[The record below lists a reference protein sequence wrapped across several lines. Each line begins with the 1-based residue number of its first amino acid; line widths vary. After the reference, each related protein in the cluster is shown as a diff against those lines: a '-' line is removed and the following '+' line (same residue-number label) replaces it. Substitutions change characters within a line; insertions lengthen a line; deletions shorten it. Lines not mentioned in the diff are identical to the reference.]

1 MLLRDLNEMPT
12 AFSKLDQNTPHWQK
26 NSPLLV
32 VPSWAASLAIHSL
45 ILLVLISSLNRCD
58 SGQTGGED
66 GELRSVGI
74 YLKQSPDAEQNDD
87 PEMELQE
94 PTQNQQSLQSQ
105 DQMKDVL
112 DQPPITPLL
121 PELNSKLLGAGP
133 AQTPSIPNAPTT
145 DLTTDTLMSPQTT
158 LAPPVMGTGKVN
170 FFDAVDSGK
179 RFVFVLDSSGS
190 MAAPQGAPIRKA
202 RKELIASLEGLT
214 HHQQFQIIFY
224 NTETRAMKHRGKSAE
239 MLYATDINRTLA
251 RQFIQSIDP
260 DGGTAHTPALRR
272 ALGFQPD
279 VIFFL
284 TDAKHPQLSSAD
296 LHEIRVLN
304 KGRAKIHC
312 IEFGEGFPVKEGNSL
327 DKLARQ
333 NRGSY
338 RYFNVRKF
346 IKNR

>member
-1 MLLRDLNEMPT
+1 MPA
-12 AFSKLDQNTPHWQK
+12 AFTELKQHKSRWQS
-26 NSPLLV
+26 NSPLHV

-45 ILLVLISSLNRCD
+45 ILLILVSSLNRCD
-58 SGQTGGED
+58 SGQTGGQE
-66 GELRSVGI
+66 GNLRSVGI
-74 YLKQSPDAEQNDD
+74 YVKQSPEAEQI
-87 PEMELQE
+87 QE
-94 PTQNQQSLQSQ
+94 SEQESQETTPNQLTPQNQVTE
-105 DQMKDVL
+105 VL
-112 DQPPITPLL
+112 DQPPVDPRL

-133 AQTPSIPNAPTT
+133 TQTPSIPNSPST
-145 DLTTDTLMSPQTT
+145 DLTTDQLMSPSTA
-158 LAPPVMGTGKVN
+158 LAPPVMGTGNVN

-179 RFVFVLDSSGS
+179 RFVFVLDCSGS

-202 RKELIASLEGLT
+202 RSELIASLAGLN

-224 NTETRAMKHRGKSAE
+224 NTSTRAMQQRGKAAGL
-239 MLYATDINRTLA
+239 LYATDINRTLA
-251 RQFIQSIDP
+251 RQFIQSVEP
-260 DGGTAHTPALRR
+260 DGGTDHLPALKR
-272 ALGFQPD
+272 ALSFQPD

-296 LHEIRVLN
+296 LNEIRVRN
-304 KGRAKIHC
+304 GGKAKIHC

-338 RYFNVRKF
+338 RYYNVRKF

>member
-1 MLLRDLNEMPT
+1 MSA
-12 AFSKLDQNTPHWQK
+12 AFTEQEQKSRWQS

-45 ILLVLISSLNRCD
+45 ILLILISSLNRCD
-58 SGQTGGED
+58 SGQTGGQE

-74 YLKQSPDAEQNDD
+74 YVKQSPDAEQS
-87 PEMELQE
+87 EESEQE
-94 PTQNQQSLQSQ
+94 PQETTQNQLTPQKQL
-105 DQMKDVL
+105 KEVL
-112 DQPPITPLL
+112 DQPPVDPQL

-133 AQTPSIPNAPTT
+133 TQTPSIPSSPTT
-145 DLTTDTLMSPQTT
+145 DLSTDQLMSPSTA
-158 LAPPVMGTGKVN
+158 LAPPVMGTGNVN

-179 RFVFVLDSSGS
+179 RFVFVLDCSGS

-202 RKELIASLEGLT
+202 RSELIASLAGLN

-224 NTETRAMKHRGKSAE
+224 NTNTRAMQQRGKAAGL
-239 MLYATDINRTLA
+239 LYATDINRTLA
-251 RQFIQSIDP
+251 RQFIQSVEP
-260 DGGTAHTPALRR
+260 DGGTDHLPALKRS
-272 ALGFQPD
+272 LSFQPD

-284 TDAKHPQLSSAD
+284 TDAKHPQLASAD
-296 LHEIRVLN
+296 LNEIRALN
-304 KGRAKIHC
+304 GGRAKIHC

-338 RYFNVRKF
+338 RYYNVRKF
-346 IKNR
+346 LRNR

>member
-1 MLLRDLNEMPT
+1 
-12 AFSKLDQNTPHWQK
+12 
-26 NSPLLV
+26 
-32 VPSWAASLAIHSL
+32 
-45 ILLVLISSLNRCD
+45 
-58 SGQTGGED
+58 
-66 GELRSVGI
+66 LRSVGI
-74 YLKQSPDAEQNDD
+74 YIKQSPDAEQSDD
-87 PEMELQE
+87 PEQELHESTENPQAI
-94 PTQNQQSLQSQ
+94 QSE
-105 DQMKDVL
+105 DQIKEVL
-112 DQPPITPLL
+112 DQPPVTPLL

-133 AQTPSIPNAPTT
+133 TPNISSSPTT

-158 LAPPVMGTGKVN
+158 LAPPVMGNGKVN

-202 RKELIASLEGLT
+202 RSELIASLEGLT

-224 NTETRAMKHRGKSAE
+224 NTETRAMKHRGKPAE
-239 MLYATDINRTLA
+239 LLYATDINRTLA
-251 RQFIQSIDP
+251 RQFIQSVDP
-260 DGGTAHTPALRR
+260 DGGTAHTPALER
-272 ALGFQPD
+272 ALSFQPD

-296 LHEIRVLN
+296 LNQIRVLN

-346 IKNR
+346 IINR

>member
-1 MLLRDLNEMPT
+1 MPAALT
-12 AFSKLDQNTPHWQK
+12 KLEQRTSRWQK

-45 ILLVLISSLNRCD
+45 ILLILISSLNRCD
-58 SGQTGGED
+58 SGQTGGDE

-74 YLKQSPDAEQNDD
+74 YVKQSPDADQ
-87 PEMELQE
+87 PEDADQE
-94 PTQNQQSLQSQ
+94 PQETLENQ
-105 DQMKDVL
+105 
-112 DQPPITPLL
+112 PTPLAQPQVTEVMDQKPPVDPQL
-121 PELNSKLLGAGP
+121 PELNTKLLGAGP
-133 AQTPSIPNAPTT
+133 VQSPNLPNSPNSDPTS
-145 DLTTDTLMSPQTT
+145 DLVMSPAAA
-158 LAPPVMGTGKVN
+158 LAPPVMGSGKVN

-179 RFVFVLDSSGS
+179 RFVFVMDCSGS

-202 RKELIASLEGLT
+202 RSELIASLSGLN

-224 NTETRAMKHRGKSAE
+224 NTTTRAMKHRGNDSE
-239 MLYATDINRTLA
+239 MPYASDINRTLA
-251 RQFIQSIDP
+251 RQFIQSVEP
-260 DGGTAHTPALRR
+260 DGGTDHLPALKR
-272 ALGFQPD
+272 ALSFHPD

-296 LHEIRVLN
+296 LNEIRRLN
-304 KGRAKIHC
+304 AGKAKIHC

-338 RYFNVRKF
+338 RYYNVRKF
-346 IKNR
+346 IIKR

>member
-1 MLLRDLNEMPT
+1 MDVNQMPAVFT
-12 AFSKLDQNTPHWQK
+12 KLEHDTPQWQK

-45 ILLVLISSLNRCD
+45 ILLILISSLNRCD

-74 YLKQSPDAEQNDD
+74 YLKQSPDAEQTDEPD
-87 PEMELQE
+87 QELQE
-94 PTQNQQSLQSQ
+94 PTQNQQALQSQ
-105 DQMKDVL
+105 EQLKEVM
-112 DQPPITPLL
+112 DQPPVTPLL

-133 AQTPSIPNAPTT
+133 LQTPNIPSAPTT
-145 DLTTDTLMSPQTT
+145 DLTTDTLMSPQTA
-158 LAPPVMGTGKVN
+158 LAPPVMGTGEVN

-224 NTETRAMKHRGKSAE
+224 NTETRAMKYRGKPTE

-260 DGGTAHTPALRR
+260 DGGTAHTPALKR
-272 ALGFQPD
+272 ALSFRPD

-296 LHEIRVLN
+296 LNEIRVLN
-304 KGRAKIHC
+304 NGKAKIHC

-346 IKNR
+346 IINR

>member
-1 MLLRDLNEMPT
+1 MPAVST
-12 AFSKLDQNTPHWQK
+12 KMDQRNPEWQ
-26 NSPLLV
+26 NQSPLLV

-45 ILLVLISSLNRCD
+45 LILILISSLNQCD
-58 SGQTGGED
+58 RGQTGGED

-87 PEMELQE
+87 QEAELQE
-94 PTQNQQSLQSQ
+94 PTDSPQAIQSQ
-105 DQMKDVL
+105 EKIKEVL
-112 DQPPITPLL
+112 DQPPVTPLL

-133 AQTPSIPNAPTT
+133 TQTPNIPSSPAT
-145 DLTTDTLMSPQTT
+145 DLTTDTLMSPKTT
-158 LAPPVMGTGKVN
+158 LAPPVMGNGKVN

-202 RKELIASLEGLT
+202 RSELIASLQSLT
-214 HHQQFQIIFY
+214 HDQQFQIIFY

-239 MLYATDINRTLA
+239 LLYATDINRTLA
-251 RQFIQSIDP
+251 RQFIQSVDP
-260 DGGTAHTPALRR
+260 DGGTAHTPALKR
-272 ALGFQPD
+272 ALSFQPD

-284 TDAKHPQLSSAD
+284 TDAKHPQLSGAD
-296 LHEIRVLN
+296 LNEIRVLN

-346 IKNR
+346 IINR

>member
-1 MLLRDLNEMPT
+1 MPAAFTEMEQRT
-12 AFSKLDQNTPHWQK
+12 ARWQT

-45 ILLVLISSLNRCD
+45 ILLILISSLNRCD
-58 SGQTGGED
+58 SGQTGGDE

-74 YLKQSPDAEQNDD
+74 YVKPSPDAEQTEDSDQEQLESPDN
-87 PEMELQE
+87 LQV
-94 PTQNQQSLQSQ
+94 SQ
-105 DQMKDVL
+105 VQEQISEVM
-112 DQPPITPLL
+112 DQPPVAPLL

-133 AQTPSIPNAPTT
+133 TQAPSTPTA
-145 DLTTDTLMSPQTT
+145 DLTDNQLLSPSTA
-158 LAPPVMGTGKVN
+158 LAPPVMGAGNVN

-179 RFVFVLDSSGS
+179 RFVFVLDCSGS

-202 RKELIASLEGLT
+202 RSELISSLAGLN

-224 NTETRAMKHRGKSAE
+224 NTNTRAMQHRGKSAE
-239 MLYATDINRTLA
+239 LLYATDINRTLA
-251 RQFIQSIDP
+251 RQFIQSVEP
-260 DGGTAHTPALRR
+260 DGGTDHLPALKR
-272 ALGFQPD
+272 ALSFNPD

-296 LHEIRVLN
+296 LNEIRAEN
-304 KGRAKIHC
+304 GGRAKIHC

-333 NRGSY
+333 NKGSY
-338 RYFNVRKF
+338 RYYNVRKF
-346 IKNR
+346 IKRN

>member
-1 MLLRDLNEMPT
+1 MST
-12 AFSKLDQNTPHWQK
+12 VTSKLVNKTPRWEK

-58 SGQTGGED
+58 SGQTGGDE

-74 YLKQSPDAEQNDD
+74 YVKQSPDAEQNED
-87 PEMELQE
+87 PEETLQE
-94 PTQNQQSLQSQ
+94 PTQDQQALQSQ
-105 DQMKDVL
+105 EQIKEVL
-112 DQPPITPLL
+112 DQPPVTPLL

-133 AQTPSIPNAPTT
+133 VQAPSIPNAPTT
-145 DLTTDTLMSPQTT
+145 DLTTDTLMSPQTKV
-158 LAPPVMGTGKVN
+158 APTVMGTGKVN

-179 RFVFVLDSSGS
+179 RFVFVLDCSGS
-190 MAAPQGAPIRKA
+190 MAAPQGAPIRRA
-202 RKELIASLEGLT
+202 RKELIASLEGLN

-260 DGGTAHTPALRR
+260 DGGTAHTPALKR
-272 ALGFQPD
+272 ALSFKPD

-296 LHEIRVLN
+296 LNEVRKLN
-304 KGRAKIHC
+304 KGKAKIHC

-338 RYFNVRKF
+338 RYYNVRKF
-346 IKNR
+346 IINR